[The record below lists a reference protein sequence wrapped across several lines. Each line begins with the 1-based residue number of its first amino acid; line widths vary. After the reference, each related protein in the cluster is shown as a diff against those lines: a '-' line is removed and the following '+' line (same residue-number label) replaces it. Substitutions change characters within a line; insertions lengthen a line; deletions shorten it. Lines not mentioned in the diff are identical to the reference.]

1 MSISSEISRISGNV
15 SDALV
20 AISAKGVTVPS
31 GSNSD
36 DLATLIASIQGGGYT
51 ITDVSNATGTTAQ
64 ISAGGGGGGATQHTI
79 HLEFSDNT
87 DTDVAVYY
95 DDALLGTMISA
106 YSPSGTWTY
115 NSKTVVEAQL
125 DGTTFYE
132 ASVIPIGVQLIDYTA
147 CLSNTAINASGQ
159 AVTQEWYYAS
169 DFTPIET
176 GMNFSYRAGIW
187 FYMGFY
193 DANQDVIA
201 TIYVYN
207 YATQDPNDTNTG
219 YGNINGVNIPANAK
233 YLRLSGTY
241 PDSDHMSLIRTA

>member
-87 DTDVAVYY
+87 DTDIAVYY
-95 DDALLGTMISA
+95 DDALLGTMIAA
-106 YSPSGTWTY
+106 YNPSGTWTY

-125 DGTTFYE
+125 DGTTFYD
-132 ASVIPIGVQLIDYTA
+132 AQNIPIGVQLIDMSKVTEDYAINSSGEAVPEQWYFITDYTA
-147 CLSNTAINASGQ
+147 VA
-159 AVTQEWYYAS
+159 
-169 DFTPIET
+169 P
-176 GMNFSYRAGIW
+176 GMTFSYTGCLW
-187 FYMGFY
+187 FYIGIY
-193 DANQDVIA
+193 DENKQVLR
-201 TIYVYN
+201 TVYIYN
-207 YATQDPNDTNTG
+207 DATQNPSYSNLGDGT
-219 YGNINGVNIPANAK
+219 
-233 YLRLSGTY
+233 LSGNELTGAAFVRITSTSGY
-241 PDSDHMSLIRTA
+241 VSLIRTA